1 MVKKAL
7 PPILFFFTIALMV
20 AALGYRYY
28 TENYGPGIVHYG
40 NLTFHITKEA
50 KSQISSGV
58 PITLKMHQFDA
69 EIPAQQPGEAPSI
82 PVTQNDEAAHLET
95 FMPMVITA
103 FLGLVA
109 VGLLIWRKND
119 ADAQKWVYSTFGAI
133 LGYWLK
139 GGV

>member
-1 MVKKAL
+1 MKKAL
-7 PPILFFFTIALMV
+7 PPLLFFITIALML

-28 TENYGPGIVHYG
+28 TDNYGPNVIRNGK
-40 NLTFHITKEA
+40 ITIQITEGA
-50 KSQISSGV
+50 KSQLSAGV
-58 PITLKMHQFDA
+58 PITLRMHPFDTQA
-69 EIPAQQPGEAPSI
+69 SPQQPGEPPSI
-82 PVTQNDEAAHLET
+82 PVRPNDEAARLET

-119 ADAQKWVYSTFGAI
+119 ADAQKWVYITFGAI

-139 GGV
+139 GGA